1 MMSIQ
6 ITYPEIVEMV
16 DGSIIEVTEDD
27 WARRNLVVETDM
39 PERAVR
45 AAFAASGFR
54 QNMTEYNK
62 KGQIGRGMVKKIGDW
77 QVHIRLYRHS
87 GRIQIDG
94 EVEVSS
100 EYLEHLNHGWIS
112 GFAETMDI
120 IQRHFET
127 LWVYHKGRRQY
138 VRHIMK
144 ETILDLTEPK
154 SKTHVAL
161 LAIPLVLLV
170 VGALLGAR
178 SRG

>member
-6 ITYPEIVEMV
+6 ITYPEIVRMV
-16 DGSIIEVTEDD
+16 DGSIIRLTETDRK
-27 WARRNLVVETDM
+27 RRNLVVETDM

-54 QNMTEYNK
+54 QNMAEFNK

-144 ETILDLTEPK
+144 ETILDLFEPQ
-154 SKTHVAL
+154 SKTHVVGLILIGIVVVGGAL
-161 LAIPLVLLV
+161 LAT
-170 VGALLGAR
+170 R